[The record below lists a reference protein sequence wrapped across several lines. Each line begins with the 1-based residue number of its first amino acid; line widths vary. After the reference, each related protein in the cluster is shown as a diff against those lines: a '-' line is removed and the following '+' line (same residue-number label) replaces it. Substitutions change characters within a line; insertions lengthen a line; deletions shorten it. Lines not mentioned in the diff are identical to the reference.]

1 MGRERPKA
9 ARQRERENRRIP
21 GLRELVGCGVGEENV
36 GVCGRTAC
44 LNLRLDQATTEGC
57 DGGRRWAYSR

>member
-36 GVCGRTAC
+36 GVYEAQKNVEIR
-44 LNLRLDQATTEGC
+44 RKKKRKQAG
-57 DGGRRWAYSR
+57 